1 LRFLQRRR
9 SALLDGV
16 SGTRFTLIDDG
27 TIMAVDA
34 VVDGQAVRLAPAA
47 VRDALGWELKPE
59 GLCRG
64 GLCVPVRD
72 RAAITADG
80 IDLAALSSAL
90 GRPLAID
97 VDERAAYLGTSASER
112 GARLAALEAPDVEL
126 PDLAGRLYAL
136 RDFRG
141 QKVLLVAYASW

>member
-1 LRFLQRRR
+1 M
-9 SALLDGV
+9 

-27 TIMAVDA
+27 TITAVDA
-34 VVDGQAVRLAPAA
+34 MVDDQAVRLAPAA

-72 RAAITADG
+72 RAAIGADG
-80 IDLAALSSAL
+80 IELAALASAL

-97 VDERAAYLGTSASER
+97 VAERAAYLGTSAGER
-112 GARLAALEAPDVEL
+112 GARLATLKAPDVEL

>member
-1 LRFLQRRR
+1 M
-9 SALLDGV
+9 SD
-16 SGTRFTLIDDG
+16 SRFTLIDDG
-27 TIMAVDA
+27 TARAVDA
-34 VVDGQAVRLAPAA
+34 VVDGRAVRLAPAA

-64 GLCVPVRD
+64 GFCVPVRD
-72 RAAITADG
+72 RAAIAADG

-97 VDERAAYLGTSASER
+97 VDERAAYLGASASER
-112 GARLAALEAPDVEL
+112 GARLATLEAPDVEL